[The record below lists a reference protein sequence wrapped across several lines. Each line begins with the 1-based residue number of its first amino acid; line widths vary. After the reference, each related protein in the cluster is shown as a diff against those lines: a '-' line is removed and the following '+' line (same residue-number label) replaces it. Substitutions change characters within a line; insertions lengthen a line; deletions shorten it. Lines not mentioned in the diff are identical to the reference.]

1 MRCSTVNVF
10 ALLWRGLLTIFVYY
24 HIAPQNF
31 IFCQFCVIQ
40 SLTMKVQ
47 FRHKSGKMF
56 NTCC

>member
-1 MRCSTVNVF
+1 MVNVF
-10 ALLWRGLLTIFVYY
+10 ALLWMGLLTLFVYY

-31 IFCQFCVIQ
+31 IFCQFCVLQ

-47 FRHKSGKMF
+47 FRHKSEKIF